1 MKIEIENLEIETELY
16 PNGDGFTIKDN
27 NYKYG
32 GTIYGDK
39 IWIDL
44 YQHNSPG
51 EPVTHI
57 FYENPHKTID
67 DIKSYIDI
75 INRHPDEN
83 IPDYVVDQLQS
94 LIDRLLNGNY
104 QINNTLWRRFLKRIK
119 KQI

>member
-16 PNGDGFTIKDN
+16 PSGDGFSIYDN

-32 GTIYGDK
+32 CTIYGGK
-39 IWIDL
+39 IGIDF
-44 YQHNSPG
+44 YPWNVPD
-51 EPVTHI
+51 EPVTHWL
-57 FYENPHKTID
+57 YEDPHKAID

-104 QINNTLWRRFLKRIK
+104 QINNTPWRRFLKRLK